1 MVGEVTGTMTL
12 QVDEI
17 DYVYPTID
25 IEALTIWPPKMPA
38 YWFRLYPYMGAYWG
52 PYWGPSWYPYWVAP

>member
-1 MVGEVTGTMTL
+1 MTL

-25 IEALTIWPPKMPA
+25 IEALTISPPKMPA
-38 YWFRLYPYMGAYWG
+38 YWFRPYPYMGAYWG
-52 PYWGPSWYPYWVAP
+52 PYWVAP

>member
-1 MVGEVTGTMTL
+1 MTL

-38 YWFRLYPYMGAYWG
+38 YWFRPYPYMGAYWG